1 MVGHGVPV
9 HTSLQELD
17 QVAPG
22 GNPKALAQDAA
33 LPPTSQARAE
43 EGLQPRQYDQILL
56 IWQYKIRYLGWKML
70 VALKQMVGSNR
81 GVSYRA

>member
-17 QVAPG
+17 QVVPG

-33 LPPTSQARAE
+33 LPPTLQARAE
-43 EGLQPRQYDQILL
+43 EVCSQGNMI
-56 IWQYKIRYLGWKML
+56 KFC
-70 VALKQMVGSNR
+70 
-81 GVSYRA
+81 